1 MKKLLFVF
9 LLFGFQLCF
18 GQLIEGTTSWT
29 TGVGVTGVYSY
40 QRSAPGVLKYVLFR
54 ASDGYWYEY
63 ADLYYGQYYL
73 QSRTTVPYLTN
84 KIPCN
89 VQWYSSSNHST
100 AVGFWLNNA
109 ALLYSNTNTWFT
121 PAAGGYRFFS
131 GPDCEPI
138 TTSSSTS
145 GPSGFVPPAMT
156 TADIL
161 ALPMPALGTVIWDIT
176 VMCLKVFNGTAW
188 VCL

>member
-1 MKKLLFVF
+1 MKKLLVFF
-9 LLFGFQLCF
+9 LLLGFKVTF
-18 GQLIEGTTSWT
+18 GQLIEGTTSWST
-29 TGVGVTGVYSY
+29 AITGSGVYTY
-40 QRSAPGVLKYVLFR
+40 ERNAPGVRKFVLFR

-63 ADLYYGQYYL
+63 ADLFFGQL
-73 QSRTTVPYLTN
+73 FLNSRTTVPYMTN

-89 VQWYSSSNHST
+89 VQWFSSSNPFT
-100 AVGFWLNNA
+100 AVGAWLSNA
-109 ALLYSNTNTWFT
+109 ALLYSNTNAWFT

-145 GPSGFVPPAMT
+145 GPGGFVPPAMT
-156 TADIL
+156 TTAIL
-161 ALPMPALGTVIWDIT
+161 AIPMPVIGTLIWDIT
-176 VMCLKVFNGTAW
+176 AMCLKVYNGTAW